1 LVSSISKGIERSFS
15 RKYRLIVICVEI
27 ACDHNSAFGLLKKV
41 YARRAKIR
49 GEPLSATA
57 NIIPWE

>member
-1 LVSSISKGIERSFS
+1 VFFS

-27 ACDHNSAFGLLKKV
+27 ACDHNFAFGLLKKV
-41 YARRAKIR
+41 YARRTKIG
-49 GEPLSATA
+49 GEPLNATA